1 MIDKYLQSKEDMNDA
16 AIHLLFS
23 ANRWEKR
30 DLMLDKI
37 NSGVTL
43 VIDRY
48 GHSGTAFTA
57 AKNVPNLDLAW
68 CKSTDAGL
76 PAPDAL
82 IYLQMPVE
90 ETLKRAGFGGERY
103 EKTEFQK
110 EVLKNYEKL
119 SNDSWNYLD
128 ASKSIEDLQEEALK
142 IALDAIEECKKGKAM
157 GKLWD

>member
-1 MIDKYLQSKEDMNDA
+1 MTGAFLT
-16 AIHLLFS
+16 LLVPN
-23 ANRWEKR
+23 ANLRK
-30 DLMLDKI
+30 LMLEKI
-37 NSGVTL
+37 KAGVTL

-57 AKNVPNLDLAW
+57 SKNVPGLDLAW

-82 IYLQMPVE
+82 IYLHMPVE

-103 EKTEFQK
+103 EKTDFQK
-110 EVLKNYEKL
+110 EVQRNYEKL
-119 SNDSWNYLD
+119 SREDWNYLD

-142 IALDAIEECKKGKAM
+142 IALATIDECKKGKPM
-157 GKLWD
+157 GKLWE

>member
-1 MIDKYLQSKEDMNDA
+1 MP
-16 AIHLLFS
+16 
-23 ANRWEKR
+23 
-30 DLMLDKI
+30 
-37 NSGVTL
+37 G
-43 VIDRY
+43 
-48 GHSGTAFTA
+48 
-57 AKNVPNLDLAW
+57 LDLDW

-110 EVLKNYEKL
+110 EVQKNYERL
-119 SNDSWNYLD
+119 SSDSWNCLD
-128 ASKSIEDLQEEALK
+128 ASKSIEDLQDEALK
-142 IALDAIEECKKGKAM
+142 IALSTIEECKNGKSL